1 MIGILACLDFVLSK
15 SKQAFFIP
23 IFQKPGKKKNQLTRK
38 LIQEY
43 FSTVPAASGI
53 LQIIIKFPHL
63 TGP

>member
-1 MIGILACLDFVLSK
+1 MNQNPNRL
-15 SKQAFFIP
+15 FFIP
-23 IFQKPGKKKNQLTRK
+23 IFQKPKKKKKNQLTRK